1 MKRNRLFG
9 NTAALA
15 LLAAGLFALAVPSA
29 RAAEQSADDPV
40 PTEEITSALKGM
52 GHAPFPIGKP
62 NSGYAKY
69 FTGDSYLQPLAGGS
83 GVNVANVTFAPGT
96 INYWHKHHK
105 SCQVLVGVAGAG
117 WYQIWGEEPRKMEP
131 GTTVTIPEGV
141 KHWHGASGGAW
152 FQHLSIMLDGAGTEW
167 LEPVDPAEYAK
178 LNEAAK

>member
-15 LLAAGLFALAVPSA
+15 LLAAGMFALAVPSA

-69 FTGDSYLQPLAGGS
+69 FTGKSYLAPLAGGA
-83 GVNVANVTFAPGT
+83 GLNVANVTFAPGT
-96 INYWHKHHK
+96 INHWHKHHK
-105 SCQVLVGVAGAG
+105 SCQVLVGVSGAG
-117 WYQIWGEEPRKMEP
+117 WYQIWGEEPHKMEP
-131 GTTVTIPEGV
+131 GTSVTIPEGV

-152 FQHLSIMLDGAGTEW
+152 FQHLSIMLDGADTEW
-167 LEPVDPAEYAK
+167 LEPVSEAEYKK
-178 LNEAAK
+178 LK